1 MIHLLRSAGFESG
14 ASVTPVAD
22 LLQSLGPGL
31 LEQAHAV
38 ASMLEF
44 VDVGPNLGLPG
55 LIVHCRLSTARAP
68 SMELS
73 HNSHCGGHCSRQFDK
88 NAADF
93 LNIIIIA
100 NEVFV
105 AQQIAKSQLA
115 RFHFRLGA
123 GVKGPV
129 FRAQLFG
136 GITRHPES
144 FLVRHLPL
152 EVARRTREASWLPH
166 KQLGCR
172 ATSDK
177 PFSQKIV
184 TIDVSRRGVKLSKV
198 QAQIK
203 IGETIGMTYGQTK
216 GRFVVRWVGAIG
228 TARAGQIGIEYTS
241 PEKPFWGVPL
251 PEASVDD
258 FGRQT
263 GDKDRRRHIRIKSI
277 NSVELHPQ
285 GETSRIWG
293 KATDLSLGGCFVE
306 MPIPLKQGTTIK
318 MALWLNETKL

>member
-22 LLQSLGPGL
+22 LLRSLGPGL

-123 GVKGPV
+123 GVKGPI

-136 GITRHPES
+136 GITGHPES
-144 FLVRHLPL
+144 FLVLHLPL
-152 EVARRTREASWLPH
+152 EVAGRICEILLAPVMSNWDAVPHPISPSDRVRCATLWGPQARSPCKLLQRFPALNSSPGAAVSNLAIIRTL
-166 KQLGCR
+166 
-172 ATSDK
+172 D
-177 PFSQKIV
+177 
-184 TIDVSRRGVKLSKV
+184 
-198 QAQIK
+198 
-203 IGETIGMTYGQTK
+203 
-216 GRFVVRWVGAIG
+216 
-228 TARAGQIGIEYTS
+228 
-241 PEKPFWGVPL
+241 
-251 PEASVDD
+251 
-258 FGRQT
+258 
-263 GDKDRRRHIRIKSI
+263 
-277 NSVELHPQ
+277 
-285 GETSRIWG
+285 
-293 KATDLSLGGCFVE
+293 
-306 MPIPLKQGTTIK
+306 
-318 MALWLNETKL
+318 

>member
-44 VDVGPNLGLPG
+44 VDVGPDLGLPG

-129 FRAQLFG
+129 FRPQLFG

-144 FLVRHLPL
+144 FLVRHPPSRLPGGHAKPPGSL
-152 EVARRTREASWLPH
+152 ISNWDAVPHPISPSDRVCCATLWGPQARSPCKLLQRFPALDSSPGAAVSNLAIIRTL
-166 KQLGCR
+166 
-172 ATSDK
+172 D
-177 PFSQKIV
+177 
-184 TIDVSRRGVKLSKV
+184 
-198 QAQIK
+198 
-203 IGETIGMTYGQTK
+203 
-216 GRFVVRWVGAIG
+216 
-228 TARAGQIGIEYTS
+228 
-241 PEKPFWGVPL
+241 
-251 PEASVDD
+251 
-258 FGRQT
+258 
-263 GDKDRRRHIRIKSI
+263 
-277 NSVELHPQ
+277 
-285 GETSRIWG
+285 
-293 KATDLSLGGCFVE
+293 
-306 MPIPLKQGTTIK
+306 
-318 MALWLNETKL
+318 